1 MPKTTEPKILDTLRI
16 DKVLWHLRLAKSRSV
31 AQAIIEQGYIRINQC
46 RVERTSQ
53 IVCPGD
59 VITMMRAGSAIAI
72 RVTQLPAQRLSAEN
86 VQKFCAL
93 LD

>member
-1 MPKTTEPKILDTLRI
+1 
-16 DKVLWHLRLAKSRSV
+16 
-31 AQAIIEQGYIRINQC
+31 
-46 RVERTSQ
+46 
-53 IVCPGD
+53 
-59 VITMMRAGSAIAI
+59 MMRAGSAIAI